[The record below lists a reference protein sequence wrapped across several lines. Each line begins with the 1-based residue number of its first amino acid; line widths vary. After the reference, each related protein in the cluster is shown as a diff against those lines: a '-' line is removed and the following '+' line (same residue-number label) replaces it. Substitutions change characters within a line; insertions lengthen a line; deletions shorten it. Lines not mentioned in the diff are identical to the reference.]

1 MRGHEGRVAVV
12 TGAARGIGRAV
23 CRRLAEDG
31 VDVVAVDLT
40 NPMATLADI
49 TASGRRGLGHVAD
62 VSDPAMIA
70 GLADAVDHAF
80 GRCDILVNNAGIYP
94 VKAFDDL
101 TFEEWRQVLAVNLDS
116 MFLTAKAFV
125 PGMRLRGWG
134 RIVNLTSNTIN
145 VQIPGFVHYISSK
158 AGVVGLTRALASE
171 TGESGI
177 TVNAVAPSLVETPG
191 TTTRSDVPMDV
202 SQEEEFQIIANL
214 QAIKRVQVPEDL
226 LGTVSFLTSDESA
239 FVTAQT
245 IYVDGG
251 WVRV

>member
-40 NPMATLADI
+40 NPIATLADI
-49 TASGRRGLGHVAD
+49 TGSGRRGLGHVAD
-62 VSDPAMIA
+62 VSDPAMIS
-70 GLADAVDHAF
+70 GLAHAVDHAF

-101 TFEEWRQVLAVNLDS
+101 TFEEWRRVLAVNLDS
-116 MFLTAKAFV
+116 MFLTAKAFL
-125 PGMRLRGWG
+125 PGMRQRGWG

-245 IYVDGG
+245 VYVDGG

>member
-31 VDVVAVDLT
+31 VDVVAVDLS
-40 NPMATLADI
+40 NPIATLADI
-49 TASGRRGLGHVAD
+49 TGCGRRGLGHVAD
-62 VSDPAMIA
+62 VSDPAMIS
-70 GLADAVDHAF
+70 GLVDAVDHAF

-101 TFEEWRQVLAVNLDS
+101 TFEEWRRVLAVNLDS

-125 PGMRLRGWG
+125 PGMRQRGWG

-191 TTTRSDVPMDV
+191 TTTRSDIPMDV

-245 IYVDGG
+245 VYVDGG